1 MPEQGCLGVCGDR
14 DFVAL
19 DGVQLG
25 VEGPH
30 VVAQIPPKVK
40 LGNART
46 LEIEIAAATVGVRG
60 RS

>member
-1 MPEQGCLGVCGDR
+1 LPEQGCLGVCGDR

-30 VVAQIPPKVK
+30 VFAQIPPKVK